1 LNHLYNFD
9 LAGLFAVAKSMSSK
23 ILPHNDMCDL
33 LSNSDESENKINFN
47 RHQSIASTEYGA
59 GLLPTTST
67 SIPIQPAPIH
77 ISINNIHCFQRGDDP
92 NMQSSQFYS
101 PPYHSYVPD
110 ADSKHKV
117 RVQHARDKILH
128 ERKIKANLN
137 KMTILQP
144 FEDTKILINIDN
156 VSSKILNNL
165 LNKQKTSPRYHMPPI
180 RSYGYFKK
188 VTTNVIDDGLERSLT
203 GSAKR
208 PSARTR
214 AKFNF

>member
-1 LNHLYNFD
+1 
-9 LAGLFAVAKSMSSK
+9 M
-23 ILPHNDMCDL
+23 
-33 LSNSDESENKINFN
+33 SNSDESENKINFN

-59 GLLPTTST
+59 GLLPTTTGVMS
-67 SIPIQPAPIH
+67 SIHPAPIH
-77 ISINNIHCFQRGDDP
+77 ISINNINGFRGGDDS
-92 NMQSSQFYS
+92 NMQSAQFYC
-101 PPYHSYVPD
+101 PPYYSYLPD

-128 ERKIKANLN
+128 ERKIMANLN

-188 VTTNVIDDGLERSLT
+188 VTTNVIDDALERSLT

-214 AKFNF
+214 AKFHF